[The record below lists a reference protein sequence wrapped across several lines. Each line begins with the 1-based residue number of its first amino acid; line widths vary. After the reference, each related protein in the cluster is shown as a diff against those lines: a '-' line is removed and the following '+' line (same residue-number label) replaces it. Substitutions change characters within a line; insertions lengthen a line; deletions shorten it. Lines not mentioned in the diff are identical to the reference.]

1 MAGVSRQILW
11 FVLAYTLVIIV
22 HEGAHAV
29 IARASGLEAT
39 MFHFWVNIDAADR
52 ATAGQRAAF
61 GLAGPVSSL
70 LAGLAAWIA
79 YRSVH
84 RSAAALPLL
93 YLAAFGVSNFFGNM
107 MSTAFLGDFSNVA
120 VWLGLPMTMRYTLSA
135 IGGVVAASTLFL
147 TGRELARWRS
157 PWAGRTFAVFAGIV
171 LPVVVGTLLIIL
183 LNQPRADSRVRGGT
197 RGRVRAVGVCR
208 RGSADRQRQ
217 RVRYRP
223 SPSRALRGRRD
234 RAGGGRRGPNDDHRH
249 FTVMHPASGY
259 QSRSY
264 WTNLPGFDSAMMVS

>member
-183 LNQPRADSRVRGGT
+183 LNQPVPIPGFAAARAGESALWVFAAAGLLTAKGSESGTGHHLRVRFADVAIALVVVAV
-197 RGRVRAVGVCR
+197 VRTMTIGI
-208 RGSADRQRQ
+208 S
-217 RVRYRP
+217 
-223 SPSRALRGRRD
+223 L
-234 RAGGGRRGPNDDHRH
+234 
-249 FTVMHPASGY
+249 
-259 QSRSY
+259 
-264 WTNLPGFDSAMMVS
+264 